1 MKNGQFDQILIRTQ
15 GGQALFRETCVGPSE
30 EAMSRHGVHNR
41 LCRQILKYY
50 GCHLSL
56 LVTVPLQSKVVER
69 EPEEMRGGT

>member
-41 LCRQILKYY
+41 LCRQILNENI
-50 GCHLSL
+50 
-56 LVTVPLQSKVVER
+56 VTASHRQCPSAI
-69 EPEEMRGGT
+69 